1 MTAWV
6 QPDPLRKNI
15 RLLYADIAWF
25 GVLSGSAMA
34 FLTVYAARLGAGAA
48 QIGLLTAGPAV
59 VNLLFS
65 IPSGQWLEGRS
76 LGRASTWAAFLQRL
90 GYVAMVFVPW
100 LFVGQVQVTALIAI
114 TLLMAVPQ
122 TVLAIGFNALFAQ
135 AVPPELR
142 SEVVGKRNA
151 LLAITQTAAT
161 LVCGQALDALPFPY
175 SYAVVF
181 AVGSLGAMLSTYYLS
196 KVRTPTLP
204 RRTAGPTRFQFTAG
218 LQAVLNP
225 ALLQGGFGRFMAAY
239 WLFYTFQFLLLPLF
253 PLQMVNTL
261 QLSDGMISLGN
272 SLFYAT
278 MFLISLRLGR
288 MARRFNH
295 HRLLYTSAAGLALY
309 PLLLG
314 LARGSPLYLA
324 ASLVGGVV
332 WGVLNASLINRLI
345 ERVPEDQRT
354 AGMAL
359 HNLVLNLGI
368 LIGSLLA
375 PLFNNWLGLE
385 TAILVGAGLRLLAG
399 LLLVVW
405 G

>member
-15 RLLYADIAWF
+15 RFLYADIAWF

-34 FLTVYAARLGAGAA
+34 FLNIYAARLGANAA
-48 QIGLLTAGPAV
+48 EIGWLTAGPAII
-59 VNLLFS
+59 NLMVSL
-65 IPSGQWLEGRS
+65 PSGHWLEGRS
-76 LGRASTWAAFLQRL
+76 FSGTATWSSLYQRL
-90 GYVAMVFVPW
+90 GYVAMIFVPW
-100 LFVGQVQVTALIAI
+100 LFVGHVQVTALVAI
-114 TLLMAVPQ
+114 TLLMALPQ
-122 TVLAIGFNALFAQ
+122 TFLAISFNALFAQ

-161 LVCGQALDALPFPY
+161 LISGQALDVLAFPY
-175 SYAVVF
+175 NYALVF
-181 AVGSLGAMLSTYYLS
+181 GVGSVGAMLSTYYLS
-196 KVRTPTLP
+196 KVRVPTLP
-204 RRTAGPTRFQFTAG
+204 GAHLPGTGFRLSESLRTVF
-218 LQAVLNP
+218 NP
-225 ALLQGGFGRFMAAY
+225 RLLQGGFGRFMIAY
-239 WLFYTFQFLLLPLF
+239 WLFYTFQYLLLPLF
-253 PLQMVNTL
+253 PLRMVNTL

-272 SLFYAT
+272 GLFYAT
-278 MFLISLRLGR
+278 MFLISLRLGH

-295 HRLLYTSAAGLALY
+295 HRLLYASAAGLALY
-309 PLLLG
+309 PVLLG
-314 LARGSPLYLA
+314 LARGVPLYLV

-345 ERVPEDQRT
+345 ERVPDDQRP

-375 PLFNNWLGLE
+375 PVFNNAFGLDD
-385 TAILVGAGLRLLAG
+385 AIFIGAGLRLLAG
-399 LLLVVW
+399 ILLIYW